1 MDRVILHCDLN
12 NFYASVETILH
23 PEYKGKPIA
32 VCGDPKKRH
41 GIVLAKSQPAKV
53 MGVKPA
59 TPYGRRNKNVPI
71 LQSFPRHS
79 ANT

>member
-41 GIVLAKSQPAKV
+41 GIVLAKSQPAKI
-53 MGVKPA
+53 MGVK
-59 TPYGRRNKNVPI
+59 TGG
-71 LQSFPRHS
+71 
-79 ANT
+79 